1 MNGSTLW
8 LGRGCVRGFVFQ
20 GLVIPG
26 ERMGVGMG
34 GGQVLLIQLLGA
46 GGAQRLSSSSGSW
59 KGHIMYS
66 YISMGTQSVNTYK
79 SPGPVY
85 LRDFISSLVF
95 WPLDIVLPNVLL
107 AQGWKESKNW

>member
-1 MNGSTLW
+1 MAGKRLREG
-8 LGRGCVRGFVFQ
+8 LCVSRTGDSRRKD
-20 GLVIPG
+20 GG
-26 ERMGVGMG
+26 GDG